1 MDQIKI
7 GKFIAERRKSVNLTQ
22 VQLAERL
29 CVTDR
34 AVSKWERG
42 ICMPDSAI
50 MLDLCNLL
58 QITVTDLLTGEILTM
73 ENHDKK
79 NEQALIELVKQKEQ
93 NDKQLLA
100 LEIVIGTISVLF
112 LLSFTFIAAFLQ
124 MQDWQR
130 AVLIVSGFVVG
141 LIGIFFALRI
151 EQTAGYYECQHCH
164 HKYVPTYLNVLFAM
178 HLGRTRFLKCP
189 KCGKWSW
196 NKKVIKKD

>member
-22 VQLAERL
+22 MQLAERL

-50 MLDLCNLL
+50 MLDLCSLL
-58 QITVTDLLTGEILTM
+58 QITVTDLLTGEIVTM

-100 LEIVIGTISVLF
+100 LEIVIGTISALF

-130 AVLIVSGFVVG
+130 VVLIVSGFVVG
-141 LIGIFFALRI
+141 LIGFFFALRI

-164 HKYVPTYLNVLFAM
+164 HKYVPAYLNVVFAM

>member
-58 QITVTDLLTGEILTM
+58 QITVTDLLTGEIVTM